1 MKKELCKDLQP
12 IKEVFNDC
20 KFTTAHKLKNE
31 EDKTGLI
38 LVLNSV
44 DKAYFWLKIGMLEQ
58 QYKNIHY
65 WISGS
70 FRSNEPLYVL
80 IRYIEPEILKNENM
94 LTEISGNS
102 YNEIIEFHK
111 NIDLINQIAEDY
123 KSEQKK
129 KKTRTNKKK
138 VN

>member
-1 MKKELCKDLQP
+1 MKKELCTDLQP
-12 IKEVFNDC
+12 IKQAFNDC
-20 KFTTAHKLKNE
+20 KFTTAHNLKNE

-38 LVLNSV
+38 FVFNGI
-44 DKAYFWLKIGMLEQ
+44 DKPHFWLKIGMLEQ

-80 IRYIEPEILKNENM
+80 IRYIEPQNLKNENI

-111 NIDLINQIAEDY
+111 NMELINQIAEDL
-123 KSEQKK
+123 KSEKKK
-129 KKTRTNKKK
+129 KKTGTSKKK